1 MACSCGRY
9 GGPQADYD
17 KHVGLYA
24 SMAGPGVTS
33 GSNYKGKGSRQCG
46 AAENRVG
53 AMAEGVA
60 EVTFEVSLLSGTAAS
75 ISCPAD
81 ASLGSLVRDIG
92 LKLGLMKE
100 KAMPSLFFLPSSA
113 ETGAEPLQELQNRV
127 VGETVTAGELA
138 NQSIL
143 AGVHSEPEWCT
154 QKCLRKYWIHGR
166 HCGMEEDSED
176 FVLKLYAGG
185 KFTYSAK
192 YHSHD
197 AECGYNYDRSMDAS
211 GTWQLIRRDVGKE
224 DLEEALYL
232 EGTTTNRTVTKHSR
246 TYYNDY
252 NDWPS
257 ESGSGCSDSED
268 DAEEEEDHT
277 PKKQTQKQT
286 QAVELP
292 RGKDETV
299 TEGFTLS
306 FAKEVL
312 LTSDAGRCSYSSLRM
327 LGSRLVGM
335 KTADMAVPG
344 WDIQRTLRAP
354 CALSPAFLKSHT
366 AAMAQLHQHVR
377 QVLMLYRAGPTERLE
392 QAQNK
397 SMMQTY
403 NTTED
408 KRKGTEELM
417 PARSAP
423 RAEGPSYLPPGD
435 DHYTD
440 DWVGGNSSW
449 RHYMT
454 QFSGKAAD
462 YNKYLS
468 EYGGPQADY
477 DKYVSLYAS
486 MAGPGVTSG
495 SNYKGKGSRQNRVGA
510 MAEGVAEV
518 TFEVSLLSGTAA
530 SISCPA
536 DASLGSL
543 VRDIGLKLGLM
554 KEKAM
559 LGPRHSEPEWCTQK
573 CFKKSWIHGRHCGKE
588 EDSEDFVLKLYAG
601 GKFNFSEKVHSH
613 DAECGYNYDRD
624 MDAPFLPLLE
634 GFAVV
639 NVVWDVEVTKCCQ
652 YAISNAG
659 DVGKEDLEE
668 AVYLEGTAT
677 THTAES
683 HTRTY
688 YNEDEEDLPESKDET
703 LTEGFT
709 LSFAKE
715 VLLTPD
721 AGRSSYSLQS
731 QLSAWNKSMMQTYN
745 TYIPGPYEN
754 FAEQATEERAE
765 SGGNSVG
772 QGTMGE
778 GGGGAGGGG
787 GMVPGGGHEK
797 GSGSGGLPW
806 GHATPIHGSPKDHF
820 YEHGGQVGYEPF
832 AQPWVSQYATDEG
845 GHNAFS
851 YEGKEFASG
860 GMEMGSV
867 GDFAEYMRDYALNWL
882 PESSQAQVESD
893 KSSESSKAVS
903 LAAMPEKVGGVPA
916 QPQAENAE
924 EHSFPEPSM
933 PMQPQLP
940 ASAEQPEVHA
950 LQEDPAIVRAEVQ
963 AAEEAA
969 RAAAALQQ
977 LQQAAKDGAY
987 AQWTLRRHGLRSA
1000 ASAESNRRAQD
1011 LQDAMARLRQVTQEP
1026 LTQRNVK
1033 ELENAGRSASDAI
1046 SRLQGAETAAL
1057 RQRATEAKHQ
1067 LLQGAKGWVA
1077 GIERQ
1082 AKSPQ
1087 LAQQAK
1093 EAGDQLEKSLTA
1105 ALSEATQRTAE
1116 ASMHRAAERR
1126 ALLTGILS
1134 QAADM
1139 ASPAK
1144 TADKAEEAK
1153 DKATPES
1160 FVERSTPLLEPKMK
1174 AVSGE
1179 LLLAAV
1185 CVVGALYGL
1194 VGFALRR
1201 RTAPRSDSRDIA
1213 LLTMA

>member
-1 MACSCGRY
+1 M
-9 GGPQADYD
+9 
-17 KHVGLYA
+17 L
-24 SMAGPGVTS
+24 
-33 GSNYKGKGSRQCG
+33 
-46 AAENRVG
+46 
-53 AMAEGVA
+53 
-60 EVTFEVSLLSGTAAS
+60 
-75 ISCPAD
+75 
-81 ASLGSLVRDIG
+81 LVR
-92 LKLGLMKE
+92 
-100 KAMPSLFFLPSSA
+100 P
-113 ETGAEPLQELQNRV
+113 
-127 VGETVTAGELA
+127 
-138 NQSIL
+138 
-143 AGVHSEPEWCT
+143 
-154 QKCLRKYWIHGR
+154 
-166 HCGMEEDSED
+166 
-176 FVLKLYAGG
+176 
-185 KFTYSAK
+185 
-192 YHSHD
+192 
-197 AECGYNYDRSMDAS
+197 
-211 GTWQLIRRDVGKE
+211 
-224 DLEEALYL
+224 AL
-232 EGTTTNRTVTKHSR
+232 S
-246 TYYNDY
+246 
-252 NDWPS
+252 
-257 ESGSGCSDSED
+257 
-268 DAEEEEDHT
+268 
-277 PKKQTQKQT
+277 
-286 QAVELP
+286 QA
-292 RGKDETV
+292 
-299 TEGFTLS
+299 
-306 FAKEVL
+306 
-312 LTSDAGRCSYSSLRM
+312 SDA
-327 LGSRLVGM
+327 
-335 KTADMAVPG
+335 
-344 WDIQRTLRAP
+344 
-354 CALSPAFLKSHT
+354 
-366 AAMAQLHQHVR
+366 
-377 QVLMLYRAGPTERLE
+377 
-392 QAQNK
+392 QN
-397 SMMQTY
+397 
-403 NTTED
+403 NFND
-408 KRKGTEELM
+408 KYVK
-417 PARSAP
+417 
-423 RAEGPSYLPPGD
+423 SYLPPGD

-495 SNYKGKGSRQNRVGA
+495 SNYKGKG
-510 MAEGVAEV
+510 
-518 TFEVSLLSGTAA
+518 
-530 SISCPA
+530 
-536 DASLGSL
+536 
-543 VRDIGLKLGLM
+543 
-554 KEKAM
+554 
-559 LGPRHSEPEWCTQK
+559 
-573 CFKKSWIHGRHCGKE
+573 
-588 EDSEDFVLKLYAG
+588 
-601 GKFNFSEKVHSH
+601 
-613 DAECGYNYDRD
+613 
-624 MDAPFLPLLE
+624 
-634 GFAVV
+634 
-639 NVVWDVEVTKCCQ
+639 
-652 YAISNAG
+652 
-659 DVGKEDLEE
+659 
-668 AVYLEGTAT
+668 
-677 THTAES
+677 
-683 HTRTY
+683 
-688 YNEDEEDLPESKDET
+688 
-703 LTEGFT
+703 
-709 LSFAKE
+709 
-715 VLLTPD
+715 
-721 AGRSSYSLQS
+721 QS

-797 GSGSGGLPW
+797 GSASGGLPW

-882 PESSQAQVESD
+882 PESSQAQVESG

-903 LAAMPEKVGGVPA
+903 LAAMPENEVGGVLT
-916 QPQAENAE
+916 QPQAENAQ

-940 ASAEQPEVHA
+940 ANAEQPEVHA

-969 RAAAALQQ
+969 RAAAALRQ

-1000 ASAESNRRAQD
+1000 ASAESNRRAQE

-1026 LTQRNVK
+1026 LTQQNVK

-1067 LLQGAKGWVA
+1067 LLEGAKGWVA
-1077 GIERQ
+1077 GIEHQ

-1144 TADKAEEAK
+1144 TAEKAEEAK
-1153 DKATPES
+1153 DQATPES
-1160 FVERSTPLLEPKMK
+1160 FVERSTPLIEPKMK

-1179 LLLAAV
+1179 LLLAGV